1 MVGVCSARRHRV
13 VCSQCLSSWWMRRA
27 VNWLGLGAEALAKH
41 LWGAYAYVFLIVF
54 ATLLCRFAARLVFDR
69 LARQLRRTQ
78 NLYDDALLES
88 ARKPIGWGIWT
99 FGILFAADV
108 AGQGSES
115 ELFRHVD
122 ALRDVAAVGLLA
134 WFGVRFIGFVERHVA
149 DPAYRRGPVDPA
161 TAAVIGKLLRASVLI
176 TAVLMVLQSL
186 GFSVAGVLAFGGL
199 GGLAVGFAA
208 RDMLAN
214 FFGALMLFL
223 DRPFAVGDWIR
234 SPDRDIEGT
243 VEDIGWRSTRIRT
256 FDERPL
262 YVPNATFATLAVEN
276 PSRMRNRRIYETVG
290 VRYDDAA
297 AVPAIVGDV
306 REMLRGHPA
315 IDTGRTLIVN
325 LLRFGPSSLDIM
337 VYTFTKTTEWIE
349 FHGIKEDVLLKI
361 AGIVAAHG
369 GEIAFPTRTVQVAA
383 LPAPEP
389 PAPAT
394 AATP

>member
-1 MVGVCSARRHRV
+1 
-13 VCSQCLSSWWMRRA
+13 MRRA

-108 AGQGSES
+108 AGRGSES

-122 ALRDVAAVGLLA
+122 ALRDVAAIGLLA

-149 DPAYRRGPVDPA
+149 DPAYHRGPVDPA

-337 VYTFTKTTEWIE
+337 VYTFTKTTDWIE

-361 AGIVAAHG
+361 AGIVATHG

-383 LPAPEP
+383 LPVPEP
-389 PAPAT
+389 PAPAS
-394 AATP
+394 AAPP

>member
-1 MVGVCSARRHRV
+1 
-13 VCSQCLSSWWMRRA
+13 MRRA

-108 AGQGSES
+108 AGRGSES
-115 ELFRHVD
+115 DLFRHVD
-122 ALRDVAAVGLLA
+122 ALRDVAAIGLLA

-149 DPAYRRGPVDPA
+149 DPAYHRGPVDPA

-337 VYTFTKTTEWIE
+337 VYTFTKTTDWIE

-389 PAPAT
+389 LAPAS